1 MHYRRRL
8 NHLLYCLLLLLAAS
22 CGVKNYP
29 VGKPYVYQNN
39 IKVSGNLSKQE
50 RSDLETRL
58 AAQLAD
64 SMKVTIRE
72 SFLFARQIISPPAFD
87 TAAAS
92 ETANNM
98 KLLLNTMGYY
108 RAASAYDYAIDTLGA
123 DGDKTQYRVKTNFQV
138 NPGPIYRI
146 DSIEYIL
153 YDSTKGT
160 PNELR
165 LQQLTNEYLKES
177 FLQKG
182 APFTEAAVSA
192 ELDRLIRLYRNHGF
206 YKISRDAFYADVD
219 TFFRPLLNPNLDPFE
234 RILLLQEAQ
243 EKLKNPGMHVTLRYR
258 PNMDT
263 ALLESFRIGKV
274 HVYPE
279 YRGENISSENYET
292 ETKDDITVH
301 YKKNEFRPSFIR
313 RHILLKK
320 GTPYSV
326 DAVGKNLDLLNSLST
341 WQVINMQT
349 AEAKDTLGDQTTV
362 PALDFTFLLTPARKY
377 LFTSDLEATYNVFPN
392 GNILATGGQ
401 LVGGGLNFSIRNRNW
416 GREGVQASNTLRAG
430 VELLAQNRFPLQGTE
445 LTYGNSFS
453 IPKLLFLPKTWKD
466 ALNAANRRSFINTQ
480 VSLINRV
487 GFFQT
492 VNVGTTLGYEFRDK
506 KNRNW
511 IIRPINIE
519 YLNFLQQTEAF
530 KDTLLN
536 NPFLKFAF
544 NQGLVVGTAFGFN
557 TLLKSKK
564 PKTTQSLRIGVEESG
579 LILGRLKNAV
589 PLFRKQLFEY
599 VRMDAEW
606 KKNIGYTTD
615 KTQWAFR
622 VIAGA
627 GYSFRASGSDSLFM
641 PFFKQYTGGGPNSMR
656 AWPLRSIGPGSLAP
670 AQPRNRNQFFSQT
683 GDMLFEA
690 NAEFRYTI
698 ATLLPGTLTLRGAF
712 FVDAGNIWN
721 INRRTS
727 GLDRSLFSLNNFY
740 QDLSVSGGTGFRFD
754 FNYFLLRFDFGL
766 RLKKPYIEENAG
778 WQWPGLRL
786 ADLIGRKEENRLWR
800 NNNFNFSLGI
810 NYPF

>member
-1 MHYRRRL
+1 MHYRRGL
-8 NHLLYCLLLLLAAS
+8 FHLLYCCMLCLAFS

-29 VGKPYVYQNN
+29 AGKPFVYENN

-50 RSDLETRL
+50 RTDLESRL

-64 SMKVTIRE
+64 SMKITIRE
-72 SFLFARQIISPPAFD
+72 SFIFLRQLLSPPAFD

-92 ETANNM
+92 ESASNM
-98 KLLLNTMGYY
+98 AVLLKTMGYY
-108 RAASAYDYAIDTLGA
+108 RGNAAFTYTIDTVDA
-123 DGDKTQYRVKTNFQV
+123 STKKQQYRVKTSFTV
-138 NPGPIYRI
+138 ETGPIYRI
-146 DSIEYIL
+146 DSVEYLL
-153 YDSTKGT
+153 YDSTRGSAYEQK
-160 PNELR
+160 
-165 LQQLTNEYLKES
+165 LQQLALENIKSS
-177 FLQKG
+177 FLQQG
-182 APFTEAAVSA
+182 APFTEASVSA
-192 ELDRLIRLYRNHGF
+192 ELERLIRLYRNNGF
-206 YKISRDAFYADVD
+206 YKISKDALYADVD

-234 RILLLQEAQ
+234 RIVLLQAAQ
-243 EKLKNPGMHVTLRYR
+243 EKMNQPGMHVTLRYR
-258 PNMDT
+258 PNVDSS
-263 ALLESFRIGKV
+263 LLQPFRVKQI

-279 YRGENISSENYET
+279 YRGENITTETYET

-301 YKKNEFRPSFIR
+301 FKKNEFRPSFVR

-320 GTPYSV
+320 GMPYSV
-326 DAVGKNLDLLNSLST
+326 DAVGKNIDLLNSLST

-349 AEAKDTLGDQTTV
+349 TETKDTLADQSIV
-362 PALDFTFLLTPARKY
+362 PALDFNFLLTPARKY

-416 GREGVQASNTLRAG
+416 GREGVQASNTVRAG
-430 VELLAQNRFPLQGTE
+430 LELLAQNRFPLQGTE
-445 LTYGNSFS
+445 ITYGNSFS

-466 ALNAANRRSFINTQ
+466 ALSAANRRSFINTQ

-506 KNRNW
+506 KNRQW
-511 IIRPINIE
+511 IFRPANIE
-519 YLNFLQQTEAF
+519 YLNFIQQTQAF

-544 NQGLVVGTAFGFN
+544 NEGLVIGTAAGFN

-564 PKTTQSLRIGVEESG
+564 PRTTQSLRMGIEESG
-579 LILGRLKNAV
+579 LIFGRFKNAI
-589 PLFRKQLFEY
+589 PLLKKQLFEY
-599 VRMDAEW
+599 VRMDVEW
-606 KKNIGYTTD
+606 KKNIGFVTD

-622 VIAGA
+622 VVAGA

-690 NAEFRYTI
+690 NAEFRYAI

-712 FVDAGNIWN
+712 FLDAGNIWN
-721 INRRTS
+721 INRRTE
-727 GLDRSLFSLNNFY
+727 GIDRSLFSLEHFY
-740 QDLSVSGGTGFRFD
+740 RDLSVSGGTGFRFD

-766 RLKKPYIEENAG
+766 RLKKPYVQENGG

-786 ADLIGRKEENRLWR
+786 ADLIGRKEENRNWR